1 MEFKKMGMIQIPPS
15 YTEYYKLQRKYKN
28 KCPNCGKKGSLSFS
42 EENRTLTVVCQT
54 AHCKSNMAIVIPT
67 YLTFDQLY
75 KNQKQDYIDITNHVL
90 KEKFDLMFEYKKT
103 TDLAT
108 LKTNFLQKKRAYE
121 DTQRRHEEQS
131 KEREYK
137 KQELEKQREE
147 MIHALRNGKT
157 IKEDLNSILNDIHRT
172 SYIKIGQEPVRIP
185 EFERDILS
193 YTV

>member
-1 MEFKKMGMIQIPPS
+1 MEVKKIGTIRIPPS
-15 YTEYYKLQRKYKN
+15 YTEYYSLQRKYKT
-28 KCPNCGKKGSLSFS
+28 KCPNCKKSPLVFS

-54 AHCKSNMAIVIPT
+54 SSCKSNMVIVIPT

-75 KNQKQDYIDITNHVL
+75 TEQQEDFRNVTNHVL

-108 LKTNFLQKKRAYE
+108 LKNSYLQKKRVFE

-131 KEREYK
+131 EERERK
-137 KQELEKQREE
+137 KRELETHRGV
-147 MIHALRNGKT
+147 MIQALRQGKP
-157 IKEDLNSILNDIHRT
+157 IKEDLNGILNDIHRT
-172 SYIKIGQEPVRIP
+172 SYIKIGQEPLRIP

-193 YTV
+193 YAV

>member
-1 MEFKKMGMIQIPPS
+1 MGTIRIPPS
-15 YTEYYKLQRKYKN
+15 YTEYYTLQRKYKT
-28 KCPNCGKKGSLSFS
+28 KCPNCKKSPLVFS

-54 AHCKSNMAIVIPT
+54 KQCKSNMEIVIPT

-75 KNQKQDYIDITNHVL
+75 TDQQEEFRNVTNHVL

-108 LKTNFLQKKRAYE
+108 LKNDYLQKKRAYE

-131 KEREYK
+131 QERERK
-137 KQELEKQREE
+137 KRELETHRET
-147 MIHALRNGKT
+147 MIQALRQGKP
-157 IKEDLNSILNDIHRT
+157 IKEDLNAILNDIHRT
-172 SYIKIGQEPVRIP
+172 SYIKIGQEPLRIP

-193 YTV
+193 YAV